1 MTGTGKVF
9 SKSANIYQ
17 DQARV
22 LFDYYKSAAQAIVSA
37 EMAEEQN
44 MTDLVRGQARAQS
57 KQKTYKIVFPICFG
71 MALVGLVL
79 TFAVAPALCIFAA
92 AGVIAGI

>member
-44 MTDLVRGQARAQS
+44 MTDLVRGQARA
-57 KQKTYKIVFPICFG
+57 
-71 MALVGLVL
+71 
-79 TFAVAPALCIFAA
+79 
-92 AGVIAGI
+92 